1 LFDACRS
8 NVERRNERLPDSRYD
23 DSRYDAPHHFRRVWA
38 WDGPTLSDEVAAR
51 VPASRAPLGGEQ
63 GLLLDEG
70 GGQNAGTPSVGGAR
84 Q

>member
-1 LFDACRS
+1 MFDACRS

-23 DSRYDAPHHFRRVWA
+23 DCCYDAPHHFRRVSV
-38 WDGPTLSDEVAAR
+38 WDGPALSDEVAAR